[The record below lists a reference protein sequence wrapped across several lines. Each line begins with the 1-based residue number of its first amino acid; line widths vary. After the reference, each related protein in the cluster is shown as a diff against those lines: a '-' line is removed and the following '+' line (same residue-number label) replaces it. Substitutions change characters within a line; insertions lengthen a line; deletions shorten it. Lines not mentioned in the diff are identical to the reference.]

1 MLFDK
6 AKNLIPPQS
15 KPIGFWLSTSI
26 VSNGVSYSAVIQINQ
41 LLSSF
46 IIVAVFG
53 VPIISRELK
62 YLTSPILGSFI
73 VLVLTLKERLNV
85 KELYSPFL
93 ENFGKPPPLKKF

>member
-1 MLFDK
+1 MLLDNAMKRF
-6 AKNLIPPQS
+6 PPQS

-73 VLVLTLKERLNV
+73 VFSLTLKERLNV
-85 KELYSPFL
+85 KFTYLQVLYRLRHIFDTP
-93 ENFGKPPPLKKF
+93 